1 MQQIV
6 YFFQRYKYFLL
17 FVFLELISLSL
28 IFTNLNYQK
37 SKFISSSNF
46 LVGGLYERISNSKD
60 YFNLKE
66 INESLVE
73 ENNRLRN
80 LLISNSKTDVSLI
93 PNDSAFLNNKF
104 TFRHAKIINN
114 NFNSAFNFLTIDAGK
129 NQGIETE
136 MAVING
142 NGVIGIVDQSSSK
155 YARVQSILNKNTRIN
170 ARLKNTSYFGTLS
183 WNGED
188 YNVVQLI
195 DIPRQAPV
203 KIGDTIE
210 TGGKSTIFPE
220 SIPIGYVSRLDESQK
235 SVDNE
240 IYVTLFN
247 DMSNLKYV
255 YVIKNH
261 DKEEILKLENID
273 DE

>member
-37 SKFISSSNF
+37 SKFIASSNF
-46 LVGGLYERISNSKD
+46 LVGGLYEKMSNTKD
-60 YFNLKE
+60 YLILKE
-66 INESLVE
+66 INETLVE
-73 ENNRLRN
+73 ENNQLRN
-80 LLISNSKTDVSLI
+80 LLASQNKNDGSLVT
-93 PNDSAFLNNKF
+93 NDSAFANNKF
-104 TFRHAKIINN
+104 TFTKAKIINN

-129 NQGIETE
+129 NQGIESE

-142 NGVIGIVDQSSSK
+142 KGVIGITDQSSSK
-155 YARVQSILNKNTRIN
+155 YARIQSILNKNTRIN
-170 ARLKNTSYFGTLS
+170 ARLKNTNYFGTLS

-203 KIGDTIE
+203 KVGDTIE

-220 SIPIGYVSRLDESQK
+220 AIPIGYVSKIDETQK

-240 IYVTLFN
+240 IYVILFN

-255 YVIKNH
+255 HIIKNH
-261 DKEEILKLENID
+261 DREEILKLENID
-273 DE
+273 NE

>member
-37 SKFISSSNF
+37 SKFISSANL
-46 LVGGLYERISNSKD
+46 LVGGLYEKITNTRNYLS
-60 YFNLKE
+60 LKE
-66 INESLVE
+66 INKTLVE
-73 ENNRLRN
+73 ENNQLRN
-80 LLISNSKTDVSLI
+80 LLASQNKKDGSLMT
-93 PNDSAFLNNKF
+93 NDSAFFNNKF
-104 TFRHAKIINN
+104 TYINAKIINN
-114 NFNSAFNFLTIDAGK
+114 NFSSAFNFLTIDAGK
-129 NQGIETE
+129 KQGIESE

-142 NGVIGIVDQSSSK
+142 KGVIGITEQSTSK
-155 YARVQSILNKNTRIN
+155 YTRVQSILNKNTRIN
-170 ARLKNTSYFGTLS
+170 ARLKNTNYFGTLS
-183 WNGED
+183 WNGEN

-203 KIGDTIE
+203 KVGDTIE

-220 SIPIGYVSRLDESQK
+220 AIPIGYVSKVDEAQK

-255 YVIKNH
+255 YIIKNH

-273 DE
+273 NE

>member
-1 MQQIV
+1 M
-6 YFFQRYKYFLL
+6 
-17 FVFLELISLSL
+17 ISALS
-28 IFTNLNYQK
+28 
-37 SKFISSSNF
+37 
-46 LVGGLYERISNSKD
+46 
-60 YFNLKE
+60 
-66 INESLVE
+66 
-73 ENNRLRN
+73 
-80 LLISNSKTDVSLI
+80 
-93 PNDSAFLNNKF
+93 NNKF
-104 TFRHAKIINN
+104 TYINAKIINN

-129 NQGIETE
+129 NRGIESE

-142 NGVIGIVDQSSSK
+142 KGVIGITDQSSSK
-155 YARVQSILNKNTRIN
+155 YTRIQSILNKNTRIN
-170 ARLKNTSYFGTLS
+170 ARLKNTNYFGTLS

-203 KIGDTIE
+203 NVGDTIE

-220 SIPIGYVSRLDESQK
+220 AIPIGYVSKIDEAQK

-255 YVIKNH
+255 YIIKNH
-261 DKEEILKLENID
+261 DKEEILKLENINN
-273 DE
+273 E

>member
-17 FVFLELISLSL
+17 FVCLELISLSL
-28 IFTNLNYQK
+28 IFTNLNYQQ

-46 LVGGLYERISNSKD
+46 LVGGLYEKISNTKD
-60 YFNLKE
+60 YLSLKE
-66 INESLVE
+66 INETVVE
-73 ENNRLRN
+73 ENNQLRN
-80 LLISNSKTDVSLI
+80 LLDSQNKSGGFLI
-93 PNDSAFLNNKF
+93 TNDSALSNNKF
-104 TFRHAKIINN
+104 TYINAKIINN

-129 NQGIETE
+129 NRGIESE

-142 NGVIGIVDQSSSK
+142 KGVIGITDQSSSK
-155 YARVQSILNKNTRIN
+155 YTRIQSILNKNTRIN
-170 ARLKNTSYFGTLS
+170 ARLKNTNYFGTLS

-203 KIGDTIE
+203 NVGDTIE

-220 SIPIGYVSRLDESQK
+220 AIPIGYVSKIDEAQK

-255 YVIKNH
+255 YIIKNH
-261 DKEEILKLENID
+261 DKKEILKLENINN
-273 DE
+273 E

>member
-17 FVFLELISLSL
+17 FVCLELISLSL
-28 IFTNLNYQK
+28 IFTNLNYQQ
-37 SKFISSSNF
+37 SKFIASSNF
-46 LVGGLYERISNSKD
+46 LVGGLYEKISNTKD
-60 YFNLKE
+60 YLSLKE
-66 INESLVE
+66 INETLVE
-73 ENNRLRN
+73 ENNQLRN
-80 LLISNSKTDVSLI
+80 LLDSQNKSGGFLI
-93 PNDSAFLNNKF
+93 TNDSALSNNKF
-104 TFRHAKIINN
+104 TYINAKIINN
-114 NFNSAFNFLTIDAGK
+114 NFNSAFNFLTIDAGE
-129 NQGIETE
+129 NRGIESE

-142 NGVIGIVDQSSSK
+142 KGVIGITDQSSSK
-155 YARVQSILNKNTRIN
+155 YARIQSILNKNTRIN
-170 ARLKNTSYFGTLS
+170 ARLKNTNYFGTLS

-203 KIGDTIE
+203 NVGDTIE

-220 SIPIGYVSRLDESQK
+220 AIPIGYVSKIDEAQK

-255 YVIKNH
+255 YIIKNH
-261 DKEEILKLENID
+261 DKKEILKLENINN
-273 DE
+273 E